1 MPVFQLA
8 LPEELRTWDTSPLAW
23 RWKYLA
29 GLQGDFVQ
37 HARYFCA
44 LDEATDPNCVLK
56 HPALQNGA
64 GARRMQTMGPLK
76 DFLHQRILLRSR
88 SELDSALFRANSE
101 QHCAARAAVLL
112 FSQLQLAL
120 LRAFYGAPAS
130 DLELESVSWAYLM
143 FASGELR
150 VPVAGTRGIG
160 EADSAFFFAFAEFAL
175 LACEHDIEAQTWE
188 RVLRPFVAAQGVYV
202 HMQRPLGP
210 RPSPFHKYAPRGSE
224 RVFTLAVANDSR
236 ARVRHAHTREELA
249 AVHTANCIDAFAI

>member
-101 QHCAARAAVLL
+101 QHCAPGGGVEGRLRRTPRPPRRHTLLLLVAVL
-112 FSQLQLAL
+112 
-120 LRAFYGAPAS
+120 RAGPSDGIRRRVRESPAVS
-130 DLELESVSWAYLM
+130 HRPPDCSSREDASVWHHHCP
-143 FASGELR
+143 
-150 VPVAGTRGIG
+150 PVAQEG
-160 EADSAFFFAFAEFAL
+160 
-175 LACEHDIEAQTWE
+175 C
-188 RVLRPFVAAQGVYV
+188 
-202 HMQRPLGP
+202 
-210 RPSPFHKYAPRGSE
+210 
-224 RVFTLAVANDSR
+224 
-236 ARVRHAHTREELA
+236 
-249 AVHTANCIDAFAI
+249 